1 MTSKTSGWVRKLSG
15 NCTKI
20 AVFMTIVGVQN
31 FSNVLKYPENIQN
44 DFFESENVRVLYK
57 NKMPG
62 IFNTQKMSGF
72 CIKIKCPRSL
82 TPENV
87 WILYKNEMSG
97 IFNIEPVWSGGT
109 LAVYHTFF

>member
-1 MTSKTSGWVRKLSG
+1 MTSKTSGWVQKLSG

-57 NKMPG
+57 NEMSR

-72 CIKIKCPRSL
+72 KCPEFL
-82 TPENV
+82 TPRKCPGFKCPEFLTPRKCPGFV
-87 WILYKNEMSG
+87 
-97 IFNIEPVWSGGT
+97 
-109 LAVYHTFF
+109 

>member
-1 MTSKTSGWVRKLSG
+1 M
-15 NCTKI
+15 I
-20 AVFMTIVGVQN
+20 IVGVQN

-57 NKMPG
+57 N
-62 IFNTQKMSGF
+62 
-72 CIKIKCPRSL
+72 
-82 TPENV
+82 
-87 WILYKNEMSG
+87 EMSG